1 MIDFARYKLVN
12 SRIGAGVSNWYLSH
26 TTRDQTI
33 IKFVAIL
40 VLLTFVWAI
49 ILQPLLNWHTQQKSS
64 ERLMYSLL
72 TTIKNNTNELVQTKS
87 DFNKTSTT
95 NTAIVPIITRTA
107 NLNKIQLSRLQ
118 PESDDAVVVYLED
131 QRFSVVLRWAL
142 QLRENNSIRINS
154 ANIESEEVDGLI
166 TAQLS
171 FIR

>member
-1 MIDFARYKLVN
+1 M
-12 SRIGAGVSNWYLSH
+12 
-26 TTRDQTI
+26 
-33 IKFVAIL
+33 AIL

-49 ILQPLLNWHTQQKSS
+49 ILQPLLNWHAQQKSS
-64 ERLMYSLL
+64 ESLMYSLL

-131 QRFSVVLRWAL
+131 QRFSAVLRWAL
-142 QLRENNSIRINS
+142 QLRENNSIRISS
-154 ANIESEEVDGLI
+154 ANIESDEVDGLI

>member
-1 MIDFARYKLVN
+1 MIDFSKYKFVD
-12 SRIGAGVSNWYLSH
+12 SRVDAGISNWYRSY

-33 IKFVAIL
+33 IKFVAVL

-95 NTAIVPIITRTA
+95 TTAIVPIITRTA

-131 QRFSVVLRWAL
+131 QRFSAVLRWAL
-142 QLRENNSIRINS
+142 QLRENNSIRIRS

>member
-1 MIDFARYKLVN
+1 MIDLSKYKLVD
-12 SRIGAGVSNWYLSH
+12 SIIGAITSNWYLSH

-33 IKFVAIL
+33 IKFVTIL

-49 ILQPLLNWHTQQKSS
+49 ILQPLLYWHAQQKSS

-95 NTAIVPIITRTA
+95 NTAIVPVITRTA

-118 PESDDAVVVYLED
+118 PE
-131 QRFSVVLRWAL
+131 
-142 QLRENNSIRINS
+142 
-154 ANIESEEVDGLI
+154 
-166 TAQLS
+166 
-171 FIR
+171 